1 MNELFSG
8 RFCFFELFV
17 WNFGLMINLPLYND
31 SLGKACVC
39 DIGEAEERPIYVSNS
54 QGQK

>member
-1 MNELFSG
+1 
-8 RFCFFELFV
+8 
-17 WNFGLMINLPLYND
+17 MINLPLYND

-39 DIGEAEERPIYVSNS
+39 DIGEAEERPIYVSSS